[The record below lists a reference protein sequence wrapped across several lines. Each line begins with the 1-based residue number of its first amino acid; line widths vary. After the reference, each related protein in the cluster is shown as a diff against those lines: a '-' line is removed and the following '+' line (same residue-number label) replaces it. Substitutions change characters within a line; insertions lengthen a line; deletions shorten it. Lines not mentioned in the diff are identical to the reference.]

1 MFTEIAKIMDK
12 GEPVCV
18 TFEKGE
24 NAEKG
29 DDYELLYCELIT
41 KARDGEVFLASSQRC
56 PPGKF
61 VLRESEDR
69 PDSYYLKSGRYI
81 DKETA
86 ANAAANLPRV
96 SREYDRIRIEPLSK
110 NNGTFDVMILYLRPE
125 KAMRIVQ
132 AMAYNDGERVSID
145 TFGAASICGDCTALA
160 DEKGIALTYGCKGSR
175 KHSEYSDDEIP
186 IGIRF
191 DKAEK
196 IEKGLKNI
204 PETRN

>member
-1 MFTEIAKIMDK
+1 MFTEIAKLMDN

-18 TFEKGE
+18 TFEKGGSGE
-24 NAEKG
+24 
-29 DDYELLYCELIT
+29 DCDLLYCELIT
-41 KARDGEVFLASSQRC
+41 KARYGETFLVSSQRC
-56 PPGKF
+56 PPGKY
-61 VLRESEDR
+61 VLGESEDQ
-69 PDSYYLKSGRYI
+69 PDGYYLKSGRYI

-86 ANAAANLPRV
+86 ANAASNLPRV

-125 KAMRIVQ
+125 RAMRIVQ

-175 KHSEYSDDEIP
+175 KHSDYSDDEIP

-196 IEKGLKNI
+196 IEKGLKKI